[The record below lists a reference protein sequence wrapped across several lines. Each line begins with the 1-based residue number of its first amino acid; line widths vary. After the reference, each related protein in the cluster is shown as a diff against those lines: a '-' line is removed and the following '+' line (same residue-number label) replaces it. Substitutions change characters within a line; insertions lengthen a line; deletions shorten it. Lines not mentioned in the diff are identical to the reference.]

1 MPGETLNKSN
11 STRCRHRCVTSCHAL
26 GGASQRPCCRSN
38 EPTRG
43 SESDTLRF
51 IQHVPKICSII
62 CGAPDAF
69 LPDKLDKPEGLIICA
84 DKGLDHALSAGIT
97 PDIIVGDFDSAKN
110 DPPAGIRVIRAQ
122 PEKDDTDTIL
132 ACETAISEGCD
143 EIRLYCALGGRID
156 HTIANIQTLELLRR
170 RGVDGMIIGR
180 QERIYLLHERE
191 RQIPRFRGYVSVFSY
206 GETCIVSEYGMKYGI
221 VRYRLDNGYPLG
233 VSNEV
238 AEDFGRI
245 IVHGGTALIVEH
257 YE

>member
-1 MPGETLNKSN
+1 MPREMLNKSN
-11 STRCRHRCVTSCHAL
+11 ST
-26 GGASQRPCCRSN
+26 RSN

-43 SESDTLRF
+43 SEFDTLRF
-51 IQHVPKICSII
+51 IQHIPKICSII

-69 LPDKLDKPEGLIICA
+69 LPDKPEGLIICA

-97 PDIIVGDFDSAKN
+97 PDIIVGDFDSAEN
-110 DPPAGIRVIRAQ
+110 SPPKGIRVIRAQ

-143 EIRLYCALGGRID
+143 EIRLYCALGGRTD

-238 AEDFGRI
+238 IEDLGRI